1 MWQTCLDIPK
11 IVMVLSADSVN
22 ASTYKPKQL
31 GLVLYC
37 HFSCGVFFY
46 ISQSSFNC
54 FKMNTQEQIRNFRP
68 AGKPTILIQEHLM
81 FLVSALGPV
90 STVLFF
96 TTINSEIVARL
107 V

>member
-37 HFSCGVFFY
+37 HFSCGVFFLQIAKFIQLFQNEY
-46 ISQSSFNC
+46 TRANKEFSSCRQAN
-54 FKMNTQEQIRNFRP
+54 N
-68 AGKPTILIQEHLM
+68 
-81 FLVSALGPV
+81 
-90 STVLFF
+90 
-96 TTINSEIVARL
+96 INSGTPDVPGL
-107 V
+107 CS